1 MDKSV
6 KNSESCPVM
15 KTSIGGQAVIEGV
28 MMKGPYKTALA
39 VRNEQTKEI
48 TLETVSETK
57 KKSKIAK
64 IPFLRGSFIF
74 ISSMITGTKTI
85 MRSAELS
92 GIDDEV
98 EEPSKFEKWFSKKTG
113 ISVLDIALT
122 VSLILGL
129 LLSVF
134 LFIFAPTYITAG
146 INWLC
151 GGTLN
156 KSLISV
162 IEGIIKILILVG
174 YMLLVS
180 QTKSIK
186 RVFEYHGAEHKTIF
200 CYEAGL
206 PLTVENVKMQSREH
220 PRCGTSFL
228 IIVMLISMAIFMLPI
243 FPVGNVFLRFLCK
256 LAFLPIVSGISYE
269 LIKLAGKH
277 DNLFTRI
284 ISAPGKALQK
294 ITTREPD
301 ESQIEV
307 AIKSMEAV
315 IPENSDD
322 AKW

>member
-64 IPFLRGSFIF
+64 IPFVRGSFIF

-113 ISVLDIALT
+113 ISVLDIVLT

-129 LLSVF
+129 LLSIF

-151 GGTLN
+151 GGSLN

-162 IEGIIKILILVG
+162 IEGVIKILILVG

-269 LIKLAGKH
+269 LIKIAGKH

>member
-1 MDKSV
+1 MSEL
-6 KNSESCPVM
+6 KNKNNVCPVM

-48 TLETVSETK
+48 TVETVSETK

-64 IPFLRGSFIF
+64 IPFVRGSFIF

-85 MRSAELS
+85 MRSAELC
-92 GIDDEV
+92 GIEEEN

-113 ISVLDIALT
+113 ISVLDVALT
-122 VSLILGL
+122 ISLILGL

-134 LFIFAPTYITAG
+134 LFIFAPTYIAAG
-146 INWLC
+146 INWLAV
-151 GGTLN
+151 GILN
-156 KSLISV
+156 KSIISV
-162 IEGIIKILILVG
+162 IEGLLKITILIT

-206 PLTVENVKMQSREH
+206 PLTVENVKAQKRAH

-269 LIKLAGKH
+269 LIKLAGKY

-284 ISAPGKALQK
+284 ISAPGKALQR

-307 AIKSMEAV
+307 AIRSMEAV
-315 IPENSDD
+315 IPENQED